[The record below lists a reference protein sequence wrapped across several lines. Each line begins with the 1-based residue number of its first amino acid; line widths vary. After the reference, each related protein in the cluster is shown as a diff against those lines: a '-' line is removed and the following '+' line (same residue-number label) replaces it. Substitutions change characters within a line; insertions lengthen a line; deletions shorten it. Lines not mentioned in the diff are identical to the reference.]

1 MLPLNY
7 AILDYHSIKRC
18 FHYNGSAGI
27 SFLLQQCIALDD
39 FSEGHSDYWSFG
51 RYLAFELSGRRHL
64 RYVNMILLCLWFFIE
79 NRISSTLF
87 LSCSVHDYDNIH
99 CFMALLTH
107 IFNYEQ

>member
-39 FSEGHSDYWSFG
+39 FSEGHSDYYTFG
-51 RYLAFELSGRRHL
+51 RLNLRTIGLSDYRAFGQLG
-64 RYVNMILLCLWFFIE
+64 LWTIGPTPGQYIIG
-79 NRISSTLF
+79 ISVIITQ
-87 LSCSVHDYDNIH
+87 SV
-99 CFMALLTH
+99 
-107 IFNYEQ
+107 